1 LPKRVPR
8 TGVPQKE
15 YTAGYEVR
23 WSPLR
28 KEDGMRKSL
37 IVATAAIAILMLG
50 ATAAWATSNAHFV
63 GTPTATR
70 NADNTLTVQGKV
82 AGLGQVNEIHVD
94 VNADVACINPGA
106 KHPKAANKE
115 AITAGGNFP
124 VQNGKANFSVTTG
137 VPAIAPSCSPP
148 MTLQYSNVTVTVTT
162 VPDDGTFL
170 FFSFPGTF

>member
-1 LPKRVPR
+1 MGGKPTAVGSSLNRRIVIDRQEGVRMRRSTRV
-8 TGVPQKE
+8 GV
-15 YTAGYEVR
+15 
-23 WSPLR
+23 L
-28 KEDGMRKSL
+28 
-37 IVATAAIAILMLG
+37 AIGVFMALML
-50 ATAAWATSNAHFV
+50 TASSAWAVSNAHFV
-63 GTPTATR
+63 GTPTATL
-70 NADNTLTVQGKV
+70 NADGSLTVQGKV

-94 VNADVACINPGA
+94 VSADVACINPGA

-170 FFSFPGTF
+170 TFTFPGTF